1 MIKIG
6 AGNLNEVFEELE
18 REKGISK
25 EVVISSLCDAMVA
38 AYKKHLRIKE
48 IENVEAFLD
57 EQSGETYAVLTQ
69 HSTVLPGVPAKKR
82 SEF

>member
-6 AGNLNEVFEELE
+6 AGSLNEVFEELE

-38 AYKKHLRIKE
+38 AYKKHMRRYSLSNELRRT
-48 IENVEAFLD
+48 NRRNRHF
-57 EQSGETYAVLTQ
+57 QRQNSC
-69 HSTVLPGVPAKKR
+69 
-82 SEF
+82 

>member
-25 EVVISSLCDAMVA
+25 EVVVSSLVKVYNFA
-38 AYKKHLRIKE
+38 
-48 IENVEAFLD
+48 N
-57 EQSGETYAVLTQ
+57 
-69 HSTVLPGVPAKKR
+69 
-82 SEF
+82 

>member
-18 REKGISK
+18 KRKGISK

-38 AYKKHLRIKE
+38 AYK
-48 IENVEAFLD
+48 N
-57 EQSGETYAVLTQ
+57 T
-69 HSTVLPGVPAKKR
+69 
-82 SEF
+82 